1 MTLLTLKKLIDQTLK
16 DNPALANATV
26 IMRRDLTS
34 EELYPSDIFVYPEQ
48 NYVALGR
55 VNPIHPKQLEK
66 ILTVGHNDN

>member
-16 DNPALANATV
+16 DSPALATATV

-34 EELYPSDIFVYPEQ
+34 EELYPSDIFVYPQQ

-55 VNPIHPKQLEK
+55 IAQINPKQLEK
-66 ILTVGHNDN
+66 ILIGSNV